1 VVRFVMLN
9 GWVMA
14 SGVAF
19 STLSAPSVDD
29 CVANAIR
36 RWQFAGGPEGQHI
49 GATVAFTLR

>member
-36 RWQFAGGPEGQHI
+36 RWQFAGEPEGQHI
-49 GATVAFTLR
+49 VATVTFTLR